1 MQTSQEIDTHS
12 NISKIKTVSRV
23 SIWLLVIGIIFAAAN
38 LRAPIT
44 AVGPIIGEI
53 RREMGISNTFAGM
66 LTTLPLLSFAVFS
79 ILAPKIARRIGME
92 VMLLAGFMILTV
104 GILLRSIPSIATL
117 FIGTALLGMAIA
129 AGNVLIPSLI
139 KREFSH
145 HVGLM
150 TGIYSVSMNIIGAIA
165 SGISI
170 PIAVKAGFGWRGAL
184 GCWAILSAITLIIW
198 LPQLR
203 FRHHSAAPKIS
214 RGGLWRSGLA
224 WKVTFFM
231 GLQSMIF
238 YVLAAWMPEILH
250 EQGMSQLAAGWV
262 LSLIQFATIPTS
274 FIIPIIAARYSN
286 QRGLVAITVSLM
298 LIGCIGIIA
307 GNTSFVPLFVIL
319 IGLAQ
324 GSLFS
329 LATMFFVLRTRHV
342 HESAELSGMAQSI
355 GYLLAAI
362 GPTLFGFI
370 HDTTHSWTIALFML
384 IIVVL
389 FVFLVGM
396 GASSNKYVDF

>member
-1 MQTSQEIDTHS
+1 MWFLIIEI
-12 NISKIKTVSRV
+12 
-23 SIWLLVIGIIFAAAN
+23 LFAAAN

-53 RREMGISNTFAGM
+53 RGDTGISNTLAGM

-79 ILAPKIARRIGME
+79 ILAPKIAKRIGME
-92 VMLLAGFMILTV
+92 ITLLTGFVILTI
-104 GILLRSIPSIATL
+104 GIILRSIPSITTL
-117 FIGTALLGMAIA
+117 FIGTALLGMGIA

-150 TGIYSVSMNIIGAIA
+150 TGVYSVSMNISGAVA

-170 PIAVKAGFGWRGAL
+170 PIAVEAGFGWRGAL
-184 GCWAILSAITLIIW
+184 GCWAILSAITVIIW
-198 LPQLR
+198 LPQMR
-203 FRHHSAAPKIS
+203 FRHHSIGSKVP
-214 RGGLWRSGLA
+214 GGGYLWRSGLA

-238 YVLAAWMPEILH
+238 YVLAAWLPEILH
-250 EQGMSQLAAGWV
+250 EQGMSLSAAGWV
-262 LSLIQFATIPTS
+262 LSLIQFAILPSS
-274 FIIPIIAARYSN
+274 FIVPIIAGRYSS
-286 QRGLVAITVSLM
+286 QRGLVAVTVFLM
-298 LIGCIGIIA
+298 LIGSIGIMT
-307 GNTSFVPLFVIL
+307 GNTSLVPLFVIL
-319 IGLAQ
+319 IGIAQ

-329 LATMFFVLRTRHV
+329 LANMFFVLRTRHV

-362 GPTLFGFI
+362 GPTFFGFI
-370 HDTTHSWTIALFML
+370 HDVTHSWTISLFML
-384 IIVVL
+384 VIVVL
-389 FVFLVGM
+389 LTFIFGM
-396 GASSNKYVDF
+396 GAGSNKFVTSSDNDDYPLKRET

>member
-1 MQTSQEIDTHS
+1 MKTSQEIDTHS
-12 NISKIKTVSRV
+12 NISKINTVSRV

-53 RREMGISNTFAGM
+53 RREMGISNTLAGM

-79 ILAPKIARRIGME
+79 ILTPKIARRIGME

-117 FIGTALLGMAIA
+117 FIGTALLGMSIA

-184 GCWAILSAITLIIW
+184 GCWAILNNA
-198 LPQLR
+198 
-203 FRHHSAAPKIS
+203 K
-214 RGGLWRSGLA
+214 
-224 WKVTFFM
+224 
-231 GLQSMIF
+231 
-238 YVLAAWMPEILH
+238 
-250 EQGMSQLAAGWV
+250 
-262 LSLIQFATIPTS
+262 
-274 FIIPIIAARYSN
+274 
-286 QRGLVAITVSLM
+286 
-298 LIGCIGIIA
+298 
-307 GNTSFVPLFVIL
+307 
-319 IGLAQ
+319 
-324 GSLFS
+324 
-329 LATMFFVLRTRHV
+329 
-342 HESAELSGMAQSI
+342 
-355 GYLLAAI
+355 
-362 GPTLFGFI
+362 
-370 HDTTHSWTIALFML
+370 TIA
-384 IIVVL
+384 
-389 FVFLVGM
+389 
-396 GASSNKYVDF
+396 SKNDS